1 MSATNE
7 VTTWKIDPSHSL
19 VEFSARH
26 MMITRVKGRLAAF
39 EGKLTIDETDPGN
52 STVSVDFDASSID
65 TRSEQ
70 RDEHLRSADFLDVA
84 NHPGITFR
92 STAIKG
98 AGLDA
103 GSSFT
108 VTGDLTI
115 RGVTRPVTLK
125 VEAEGRGTDPW
136 GGERISFTAS
146 GRIVRSDF
154 GLTWNAALES
164 GGVLVSDEIGISIE
178 VQAVRE

>member
-1 MSATNE
+1 MSTATE

-39 EGKLTIDETDPGN
+39 EGKITIDETDPD
-52 STVSVDFDASSID
+52 SSSVTVDFDASSID

-70 RDEHLRSADFLDVA
+70 RDDHLRSADFLDVA
-84 NHPGITFR
+84 SHPRIAFR
-92 STAIKG
+92 STAISG
-98 AGLDA
+98 AGFEA
-103 GSSFT
+103 GRTFT
-108 VTGDLTI
+108 LSGDLTI
-115 RGVTRPVTLK
+115 RGETRPVTLS
-125 VEAEGRGTDPW
+125 VEAEGRGRDPW

-146 GRIVRSDF
+146 GKIIRSDF